1 MTARSRLPIWPAP
14 PQVVKALAGHT
25 GPVNAVTFTP
35 KGDQV
40 VSGSADKTVQ
50 VWGVADG
57 ASKTKLEILLNPDED
72 DTIELLKALQ
82 EIDKSCTEAEFEE
95 RSAKMTTIAR
105 RLLKREWVR
114 IKTELK

>member
-1 MTARSRLPIWPAP
+1 MNASEKAQLEKELGLDKPIPVQYAAWIGGLLHGDLGYSYKSEKPALDDD
-14 PQVVKALAGHT
+14 KKLA
-25 GPVNAVTFTP
+25 
-35 KGDQV
+35 
-40 VSGSADKTVQ
+40 
-50 VWGVADG
+50 